1 MYFIGSNLQ
10 PHKSVLDVAKGLIYD
25 RHKTTTNINPY
36 NVQDKTDLIL
46 SLTLKR

>member
-25 RHKTTTNINPY
+25 RHKPQISILTMY
-36 NVQDKTDLIL
+36 KDKTDLIL
-46 SLTLKR
+46 SLILRR